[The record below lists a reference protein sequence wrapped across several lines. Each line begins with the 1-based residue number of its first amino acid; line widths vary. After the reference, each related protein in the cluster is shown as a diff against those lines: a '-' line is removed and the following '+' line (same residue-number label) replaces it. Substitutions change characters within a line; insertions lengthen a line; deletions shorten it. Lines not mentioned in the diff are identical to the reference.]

1 MKENVYTYPI
11 SIAFK
16 EKDGC
21 PFCRLYSEMEA
32 QMLDYSL
39 GGAMME
45 PHERAL
51 SNRLGFC
58 EKHYNDLRDLR
69 NRLSLGL
76 MTTTHI
82 DELLSTILSPDY
94 ISGKA
99 FVNPR
104 MTPAKYVEQLRT
116 TSSTCYVCHH
126 IEDHMKHYYTNA
138 VHVWKS
144 EKEFR
149 QLTVEQPYYCIP
161 HLMRFIAAAESKLF
175 GKKAFQE
182 FLADI
187 LPVVRSYAETLR
199 TDADEFC
206 LSFDHRNAGKPISDG
221 AKSAIERTLV
231 FINGTERN
239 R

>member
-1 MKENVYTYPI
+1 M
-11 SIAFK
+11 
-16 EKDGC
+16 
-21 PFCRLYSEMEA
+21 
-32 QMLDYSL
+32 
-39 GGAMME
+39 
-45 PHERAL
+45 
-51 SNRLGFC
+51 
-58 EKHYNDLRDLR
+58 
-69 NRLSLGL
+69 
-76 MTTTHI
+76 
-82 DELLSTILSPDY
+82 
-94 ISGKA
+94 
-99 FVNPR
+99 
-104 MTPAKYVEQLRT
+104 
-116 TSSTCYVCHH
+116 
-126 IEDHMKHYYTNA
+126 
-138 VHVWKS
+138 
-144 EKEFR
+144 
-149 QLTVEQPYYCIP
+149 EQPYYCIP